1 MKRAFFDKTSR
12 NIVQKVVILCDF
24 HVTETYGHIIVTR
37 KYCIFMQDVV
47 ILHSKIRD
55 KRRLAVNLLYFLR
68 ARCFARCTRKFETC
82 SSLRLTCTISF
93 VRGASHVA
101 LENQKSNI
109 NK

>member
-55 KRRLAVNLLYFLR
+55 KRWL
-68 ARCFARCTRKFETC
+68 
-82 SSLRLTCTISF
+82 
-93 VRGASHVA
+93 A
-101 LENQKSNI
+101 LENQKSKPKPRTSQKERYFLII
-109 NK
+109 NWSLASSTS

>member
-68 ARCFARCTRKFETC
+68 ARCFTRCSVKRKKEVK
-82 SSLRLTCTISF
+82 L
-93 VRGASHVA
+93 
-101 LENQKSNI
+101 LERIPKDAFGI
-109 NK
+109 EIV